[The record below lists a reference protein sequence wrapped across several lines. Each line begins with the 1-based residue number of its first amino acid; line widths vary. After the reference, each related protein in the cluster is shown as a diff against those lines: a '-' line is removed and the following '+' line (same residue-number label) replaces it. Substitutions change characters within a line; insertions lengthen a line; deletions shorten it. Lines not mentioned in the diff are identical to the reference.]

1 MSNTCGDCVCQYICD
16 KPSSHDACPSFK
28 QHIRCYTTD
37 ANNNIVVNN
46 DFTYV
51 APVDNT
57 NIMRNGKEY
66 VVDWNK
72 FIKDYCTE
80 V

>member
-1 MSNTCGDCVCQYICD
+1 MTNGYSPITDNNLTALPIGGSSSLYKIGYDATVEIVRV
-16 KPSSHDACPSFK
+16 KPLDAINVSFE
-28 QHIRCYTTD
+28 
-37 ANNNIVVNN
+37 
-46 DFTYV
+46 
-51 APVDNT
+51 
-57 NIMRNGKEY
+57 GKEY